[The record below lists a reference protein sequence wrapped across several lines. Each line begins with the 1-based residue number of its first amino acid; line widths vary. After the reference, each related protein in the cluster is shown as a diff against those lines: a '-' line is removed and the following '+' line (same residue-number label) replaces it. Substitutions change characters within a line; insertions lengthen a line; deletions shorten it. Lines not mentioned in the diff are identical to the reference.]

1 MLLVHDGA
9 LVPVVGQVVGQGFKA
24 PTGYVVLLM
33 GHRKIVRRTSTYLQ
47 LESKS
52 KQGSLALIV
61 LYLSCLAITTVKV
74 SLISA

>member
-47 LESKS
+47 LESKL
-52 KQGSLALIV
+52 KKD
-61 LYLSCLAITTVKV
+61 LSH
-74 SLISA
+74 